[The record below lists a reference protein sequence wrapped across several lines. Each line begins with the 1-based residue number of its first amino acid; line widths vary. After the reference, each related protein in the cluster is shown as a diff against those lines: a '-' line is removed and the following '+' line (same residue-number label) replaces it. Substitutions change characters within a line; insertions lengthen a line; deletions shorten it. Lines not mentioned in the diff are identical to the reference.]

1 MVILIPKSKK
11 RVLKTNRIYTRKKF
25 KGFWQYSAI
34 SKEFYQVEPKVIQE
48 WHDIK
53 T

>member
-1 MVILIPKSKK
+1 MITKSKK

-34 SKEFYQVEPKVIQE
+34 SKEFLPSGAKVIQD
-48 WHDIK
+48 WHDLK
-53 T
+53 A